1 MDKEEIILKLIE
13 QLDSTLKDLV
23 KRLESFDGANQKE
36 VLKEI
41 ALLKAELASLPRD
54 RQNNGVTEVKLEDRL
69 KSLENSLI
77 QTLNKSI
84 LTNNASSPKAPSPSS
99 NITNV
104 YIFERFGEWLQKSRF
119 ALFSSAAAVIFFTGL
134 VWSLWEMYQMKD
146 YKDVHDFVKYIDN
159 QRYHKIL
166 KVLGDEESRA
176 EFERIKEN
184 FILQDSALNKL
195 E

>member
-23 KRLESFDGANQKE
+23 KRLENFDSNNQKE

-41 ALLKAELASLPRD
+41 THLKAELASLSRD
-54 RQNNGVTEVKLEDRL
+54 RQNNGVSEVKLEERF
-69 KSLENSLI
+69 KSLENSVI
-77 QTLNKSI
+77 QNLNKSI
-84 LTNNASSPKAPSPSS
+84 QSINASSPKAPSA

-104 YIFERFGEWLQKSRF
+104 YVFERFGEWLQKARF

-146 YKDVHDFVKYIDN
+146 YKDVHDFLKYVDN
-159 QRYHKIL
+159 PRYQKVL
-166 KVLGDEESRA
+166 KVLDDEKARA

-184 FILQDSALNKL
+184 FILQDTSHNTR
-195 E
+195 

>member
-119 ALFSSAAAVIFFTGL
+119 TLFSSAAAVIFFTGL

-184 FILQDSALNKL
+184 FILQDSAHNTR
-195 E
+195 

>member
-23 KRLESFDGANQKE
+23 KRLENFDSNNQKE

-41 ALLKAELASLPRD
+41 THLKAELASLSRD
-54 RQNNGVTEVKLEDRL
+54 RQNNGVSEVKLEERF
-69 KSLENSLI
+69 KSLENSVI
-77 QTLNKSI
+77 QNLNKSI
-84 LTNNASSPKAPSPSS
+84 QSINASSPKAPSS

-104 YIFERFGEWLQKSRF
+104 YVFERFGEWLQKSRF

-134 VWSLWEMYQMKD
+134 VWSVWEMYQMKD
-146 YKDVHDFVKYIDN
+146 YKDVHDFLKYVDN
-159 QRYHKIL
+159 PRYQKVL
-166 KVLGDEESRA
+166 KVLDDEEARA

-184 FILQDSALNKL
+184 FILQDTSHNTR
-195 E
+195 

>member
-23 KRLESFDGANQKE
+23 KRLENFDSNNQKE

-41 ALLKAELASLPRD
+41 THLKAELASLSRD
-54 RQNNGVTEVKLEDRL
+54 RQNNGVSEVKLEERF
-69 KSLENSLI
+69 KSLENSVI
-77 QTLNKSI
+77 QNLNKSI
-84 LTNNASSPKAPSPSS
+84 QSINASSPKAPSS

-104 YIFERFGEWLQKSRF
+104 YVFERFGEWLQKSRF

-134 VWSLWEMYQMKD
+134 VWSVWEMYQMKD
-146 YKDVHDFVKYIDN
+146 YKDVHDFLKYVDN
-159 QRYHKIL
+159 PRYQKVL
-166 KVLGDEESRA
+166 KVLDDEKARA

-184 FILQDSALNKL
+184 FILQDTSHNTR
-195 E
+195 